1 MAGQT
6 GGGSCWNGGEPATTI
21 GDYRWTNYKASVD
34 FDLTSTSEYLLLG
47 VRQRG
52 SAGGGDNKVSMSA
65 YNVAVNQTG
74 EWILRRYSSE
84 IARGQVQIK
93 DVSACNVAIQAA
105 GDTITVFVDGQE
117 VHNYKDPQPQLEGR
131 IMLGVGLPGA
141 SWGRGRFDNLKV
153 ETVPGYIPYFDMVHD
168 NLHMKQWDG
177 EQAERR
183 GFVI

>member
-1 MAGQT
+1 MKERRRLLEGKKAFLFFRPGSGCGISLSGNPSGQRS
-6 GGGSCWNGGEPATTI
+6 GAYRLGNEPMGLSLI
-21 GDYRWTNYKASVD
+21 HI
-34 FDLTSTSEYLLLG
+34 LG

-84 IARGQVQIK
+84 IVRGQVQIK

-117 VHNYKDPQPQLEGR
+117 VHNYCLLYTSR
-131 IMLGVGLPGA
+131 CV
-141 SWGRGRFDNLKV
+141 
-153 ETVPGYIPYFDMVHD
+153 
-168 NLHMKQWDG
+168 
-177 EQAERR
+177 
-183 GFVI
+183 